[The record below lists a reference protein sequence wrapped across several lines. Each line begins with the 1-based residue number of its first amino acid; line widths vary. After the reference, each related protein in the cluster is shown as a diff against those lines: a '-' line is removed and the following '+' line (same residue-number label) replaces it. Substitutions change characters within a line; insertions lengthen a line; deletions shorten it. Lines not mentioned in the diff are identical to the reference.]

1 MKVSIS
7 PKCIQTYLSQNLSK
21 LKPTTSL
28 IISSAPPPPSPSSPS
43 KKDIP
48 LSTYQNQISHHIQS
62 IQFYTSMKYNL
73 KTVQYGNR
81 TLTSSFPTLDH
92 RSQVLEMMERSG
104 VGKGSDDGVVFGV
117 GSGVAIDLAK
127 ACYHYNNFEHEQ
139 GIGLK
144 YGNNELVLI
153 PSTLS
158 SVLACTSN
166 NCLMLDLHEEALVT
180 SSSSTSS
187 FSSNAID
194 KTIDNGVTIL
204 IDDKLLAVPNWF
216 NVNSKSNL
224 RRKIPTVID
233 ASLASIVLA
242 IDFLL
247 FHAGRGISNNTIP
260 HDEVQY
266 SHQMN
271 NVNHT
276 MKHALSCL
284 TSITKTFE
292 LDEMTNNEVTIDPS
306 IKNHAIN
313 AMLHAGKLLSFGN
326 EMQTRNISLALSSA
340 ILPKYFPH
348 GNLLTFIASLLPGIL
363 DGYKAKGGY
372 NSLGKDVIDTLE
384 FVEGLL
390 CIDNEYSKIIPTLSS
405 LAEGAPDV
413 NELIQKVE
421 GNGAL
426 LGCNDWDS
434 DLIECVLFASL
445 NR

>member
-7 PKCIQTYLSQNLSK
+7 PTCIQTYLSQNLSK

-28 IISSAPPPPSPSSPS
+28 IISSAPPPPCSSSPS

-48 LSTYQNQISHHIQS
+48 LTSYHNQISHHIQS

-81 TLTSSFPTLDH
+81 SLTSSFPTLDH
-92 RSQVLEMMERSG
+92 RSQLLEMMERSG
-104 VGKGSDDGVVFGV
+104 VGRGSDDGVVFGV

-127 ACYHYNNFEHEQ
+127 ACYYHSNFEYKQ
-139 GIGLK
+139 GMEFK
-144 YGNNELVLI
+144 HSNNELVLI

-166 NCLMLDLHEEALVT
+166 NSLMLDLQEEALVT
-180 SSSSTSS
+180 SSTSS
-187 FSSNAID
+187 FPTTTND
-194 KTIDNGVTIL
+194 NTIDNGVTIL
-204 IDDKLLAVPNWF
+204 IDDKLLAIPDWF
-216 NVNSKSNL
+216 NVNSKNNI

-233 ASLASIVLA
+233 ASLASIVIA

-247 FHAGRGISNNTIP
+247 LHTDGILDNAIP
-260 HDEVQY
+260 DNDEKY
-266 SHQMN
+266 IHQMDN
-271 NVNHT
+271 ANQT
-276 MKHALSCL
+276 MKHALACL
-284 TSITKTFE
+284 TSITKTFK
-292 LDEMTNNEVTIDPS
+292 LDEMTNNEVTIDPL

-313 AMLHAGKLLSFGN
+313 AVLHAGKLLSFGY
-326 EMQTRNISLALSSA
+326 ELQTRNISLALSSA

-348 GNLLTFIASLLPGIL
+348 GNLLTFIASLLPGLL
-363 DGYKAKGGY
+363 DGYKAKCDDY
-372 NSLGKDVIDTLE
+372 SIGKDTLD
-384 FVEGLL
+384 FVDKLL
-390 CIDNEYSKIIPTLSS
+390 YNDNQYSPIVPSLSS
-405 LAEGAPDV
+405 FAEGAPDV
-413 NELIQKVE
+413 NEMIQKVE

-434 DLIECVLFASL
+434 DLIEYVLFASL